1 MICMGETIKTRYVKK
16 DIKMLDKSV
25 SISEKV
31 RRGTERIKDTG
42 EQNENDTSPTG
53 YAEGQVEGATRY
65 VGIKTLEQGKVQSKK
80 LIQKI
85 KLKEPIADN
94 IIFSDDGAKTE
105 GTGKNSDMENA
116 IGRKEAEKQAVEKK
130 QKSTAYERGQSREQ
144 ARKRI
149 TESST
154 DTKNVAEKG
163 NHNALK
169 LVKTREPNR
178 SSIQKTAKGAVKQK
192 KVIVKSSGIANKVK
206 TSNQTAI
213 ASKRAAAKAAKEAK
227 RAVQAT
233 KQAQKEIRKGLKIT
247 AKLFLRAIKRMAF
260 LTKELIALLIGG
272 GSTAVIIILVVA
284 LIGFLICSPF
294 GIFFSGDSGNSK
306 SEQSMSKVIE
316 EINKEYQ
323 DKIDKIKKDMPHD
336 VLEVSG
342 AKASWNEVLAV
353 YAVKTN
359 MDATAPQEVATITAE
374 KKELLRTIFWEMN
387 QITSKTEKKKVT
399 VTEESDDGNGNVKQ
413 IKKKVTK
420 TYLYIKVTHKSATE
434 MSQIYGFND
443 EKMKSLTELLAEKN
457 ASLWASVLYGITTSV
472 GDKNIVD
479 VAKSQIGNVGGK
491 PYWSWYGFQNRV
503 AWCACFVSW
512 CANEC
517 GYLESGVIPRFSLCT
532 DGVSWFKSH
541 GQWQN
546 GEYTP
551 ATGDI
556 IFFDWDGDGKSDHVG
571 IVESVKNNVVYTVE
585 GNSSDCCKQNS
596 YRIGKSSI
604 LGYGVPAY

>member
-1 MICMGETIKTRYVKK
+1 MGETIKTRPVKK
-16 DIKMLDKSV
+16 DIKMLDKSISV
-25 SISEKV
+25 SEKV
-31 RRGTERIKDTG
+31 RRGAERIKDTG

-65 VGIKTLEQGKVQSKK
+65 VGIKTLEQGKVQSKN

-85 KLKEPIADN
+85 KLKEPTADN
-94 IIFSDDGAKTE
+94 IIIPEVGAKTE
-105 GTGKNSDMENA
+105 DTGKNSDIKNA

-149 TESST
+149 TESGT

-163 NHNALK
+163 NHNAPK

-192 KVIVKSSGIANKVK
+192 KVIVKSAGIANKVK

-227 RAVQAT
+227 RAAQAT

-247 AKLFLRAIKRMAF
+247 AKLILRAIKRMAL

-272 GSTAVIIILVVA
+272 GSAAVIIILVVA

-294 GIFFSGDSGNSK
+294 GIFFSGDSGGSK
-306 SEQSMSKVIE
+306 NEQTMSKVIE

-323 DKIDKIKKDMPHD
+323 DKIDKIKKDTPHD
-336 VLEVSG
+336 VLEMSG
-342 AKASWNEVLAV
+342 AKASWSEVLAV

-359 MDATAPQEVATITAE
+359 MDATAPQEVATITEA

-399 VTEESDDGNGNVKQ
+399 VSEESDDGNGNVKQ

-420 TYLYIKVTHKSATE
+420 TYLYIKVTHKSASE
-434 MSQIYGFND
+434 MAQKYGFND
-443 EKMKSLTELLAEKN
+443 EQTKSLAELLAEKN
-457 ASLWASVLYGITTSV
+457 DSLWASVLYGITTSV
-472 GDKNIVD
+472 GDKNIVE

-517 GYLESGVIPRFSLCT
+517 GYIESGVIPRFSLCT
-532 DGVSWFKSH
+532 DGVNWFKSH

-551 ATGDI
+551 AAGDL
-556 IFFDWDGDGKSDHVG
+556 IFFDWEGDGKSDHVG

-596 YRIGKSSI
+596 YPIGKSSI